1 MYRNSVRFSLYWMAL
16 SVLVS
21 VLLIRRSLHDEMIPQ
36 RHLVPSLSSV
46 DLSLLIVPTEDD
58 ESFVDTTKND
68 SKMEVAPTKLQ
79 PSSSQSSIDF
89 HHLSTRTTNQSSTF
103 TAQQRI
109 MAAAHF
115 SLAQSR
121 QQQQQQHLIPTP
133 RNSSQSV
140 FFSTIYNF
148 NNRSWVLPK
157 QCESRCHST
166 VDPSGPYLLSHSAYG
181 ELADIDTNHWKP
193 AQALLDFTQK
203 QFWNEC
209 FPPIVIIYLY
219 TMRDVNH
226 LWRQMTMFPGN
237 LKRPYIILATG
248 WVIDYSLPFM
258 QRLLQ
263 DPNLIR
269 IYASS
274 VELNRQ
280 DPYQVEKLYTLP
292 LGLIRN
298 PELDQGTALVN
309 VMTSLRRNVS
319 SLVSAATTTPE
330 TYGES
335 PRVLQPQEAGPQRNT
350 KLLLVNFSPYNFK
363 AQFRTEPFQHCCNST
378 ETVRLNTTCTEGGFY
393 DYVPNPRG
401 GVRRKYT
408 PTEWQQASRF
418 VYRDWAQHKYTV
430 APRGQK
436 MDCYRFWESLYV
448 GSVPIVWRGHQYY
461 RDLLDRYFHLSEHE
475 VPILYVDHWHNITKD
490 YLEQEWPRFAQ
501 ILAQPEW
508 QTWPPKYLTMDYV
521 EEEIRQAVQ
530 HVMETRGETL
540 SPEGTQ
546 YYNPDDRDWFWKD
559 RHRCHE

>member
-1 MYRNSVRFSLYWMAL
+1 
-16 SVLVS
+16 
-21 VLLIRRSLHDEMIPQ
+21 
-36 RHLVPSLSSV
+36 
-46 DLSLLIVPTEDD
+46 
-58 ESFVDTTKND
+58 
-68 SKMEVAPTKLQ
+68 
-79 PSSSQSSIDF
+79 
-89 HHLSTRTTNQSSTF
+89 
-103 TAQQRI
+103 
-109 MAAAHF
+109 
-115 SLAQSR
+115 
-121 QQQQQQHLIPTP
+121 
-133 RNSSQSV
+133 
-140 FFSTIYNF
+140 
-148 NNRSWVLPK
+148 
-157 QCESRCHST
+157 
-166 VDPSGPYLLSHSAYG
+166 
-181 ELADIDTNHWKP
+181 
-193 AQALLDFTQK
+193 
-203 QFWNEC
+203 
-209 FPPIVIIYLY
+209 
-219 TMRDVNH
+219 MRDVNH

-274 VELNRQ
+274 VEVNRE
-280 DPYQVEKLYTLP
+280 DLYQVEKLYTLP

-298 PELDQGTALVN
+298 PELDQGTALVD
-309 VMTSLRRNVS
+309 VMTSLRQNTF
-319 SLVSAATTTPE
+319 SLVSATTTTTRTTPSALFHD
-330 TYGES
+330 TTDES
-335 PRVLQPQEAGPQRNT
+335 YHFLQQQQQQEAGPQRYT

-363 AQFRTEPFQHCCNST
+363 AKFRTEPFQHCCNST
-378 ETVRLNTTCTEGGFY
+378 ETMRLNTTCTGGGFY
-393 DYVPNPRG
+393 AFSPQRQTDG
-401 GVRRKYT
+401 SVRRKYT
-408 PTEWQQASRF
+408 PTEWQQASRS

-448 GSVPIVWRGHQYY
+448 GSVPIVRRQHAYY
-461 RDLLDRYFHLSEHE
+461 RDLLDRYFHLPETE

-490 YLEQEWPRFAQ
+490 YLEQEWPRFAN

-546 YYNPDDRDWFWKD
+546 YYNPDDRDWFWNN